1 MGDSHNLWTNQSSK
15 FKLTHVDLLQVVA
28 FVMDNTSNNDTMV
41 EAIECKCTVASIAFS
56 ARESRLCC
64 MPHTV
69 HLAAL
74 KVFYI

>member
-1 MGDSHNLWTNQSSK
+1 MP
-15 FKLTHVDLLQVVA
+15 LTFFDLLQVVA
-28 FVMDNTSNNDTMV
+28 FVMDNASNNNTMV
-41 EAIECKCTVASIAFS
+41 EAIECKCTVAGIAFS
-56 ARESRLCC
+56 ARESRLRC